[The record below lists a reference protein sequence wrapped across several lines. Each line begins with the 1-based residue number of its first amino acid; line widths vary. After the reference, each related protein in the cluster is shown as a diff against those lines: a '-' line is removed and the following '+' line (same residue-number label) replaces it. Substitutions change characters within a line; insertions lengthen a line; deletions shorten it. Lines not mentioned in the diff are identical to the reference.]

1 MFRILHLSDI
11 HIGRTYK
18 EPESIACKIA
28 SDIDQTGLGRIHC
41 IVVTGD
47 IFDGQ
52 AGVNDSLIV
61 AAVGFFETLLAEI
74 NSNQEKE
81 QIQKED
87 VIFIPGNHDLI
98 RTDDLVGRW
107 SKYHDFLE
115 KFYGGIPSF
124 YDEKNYSLLK
134 EYKEH
139 KIAFVGFNSCEI
151 EKRNLFDENYIDKF
165 QKHVQESSL
174 EKYGIDKNKVIE
186 VLQSEVASEYDDY
199 GYIPLAQVSPLRRK
213 VKKLD
218 DYTIV
223 ALFHHHFYLFPEVA
237 KEYGDSSLIRNYT
250 EFIQQ
255 LRYMNVS
262 VVLHGHKHFAL
273 ERPFI
278 MDDYYESTENIIDV
292 FAGGSVGTDR
302 KEEHTFGIL
311 DLYEKKDEIKLRHSK
326 FVYNGEN
333 LAPIV
338 KKQVPPQKLR
348 GRVVKLLEILN
359 ELDPEKYE
367 AYEEAA
373 AKVFG
378 FYDSCN
384 RIITWVSEAITGFT
398 EIYKYLEEDYNYIL
412 FLFYAINY
420 RLISYTKI
428 VGKEETAYEFASKIW
443 SDFYDMHLSQ
453 TAFTVSKE
461 DYHKLF
467 VEKELKKVTSF
478 CDQLLNRIDNKKS
491 QIYLAFTMLGFFFT
505 DLYLVLTKYA
515 DDFKVD
521 IKHKVNIRIEE
532 NKFHEN
538 VPAPRIVVKSDA
550 DRRSVYVDLLCNE
563 ATAHKMAGLFIKE
576 FDLHRNKFEDYF
588 KVIGLKMYY
597 LLPRIDK
604 DSMKNTLDNYNFE
617 AYIPT
622 LIPLLTGDNIYSSK
636 VVFAREL
643 IQNSID
649 AISVREA
656 KETKDFSKKIL
667 IEIKVD
673 EGGKRY
679 FKIIDHG
686 TGMDRYKI
694 ERYFTSI
701 GRSFYSGE
709 EYEDLNISYKPIS
722 NFGIGFLSSF
732 MVCREIDVRTKYY
745 TDGSEGL
752 KLHIP
757 NYDGCFFI
765 ELDKAANVGTELKLY
780 LEDSVSNKEIVDYI
794 GRVMQDIKYPIE
806 IAYLNEKHAEIQ
818 TAIPAHS
825 IRQRSSEEE
834 FKFFV
839 PFLENG
845 EIGEVDYVKD
855 ILSNQYMEK
864 YEYGLFIH
872 RTQYLRQK
880 SKSIVLNSGI
890 AVERASLREIFRD
903 NFRKNE
909 FRYNQYENDC
919 YSDISVNF
927 PSNWLQL
934 DVAREKITELSD
946 VIDKDPNSRSRV
958 LGVKIADSLC
968 GQISQFIRYSEKR
981 KTEIPAIYLQDIIY
995 YAIGFCGMRKSEE
1008 LYTKLLKMKYV
1019 FTIEFSDSEIIY
1031 KIFRNGEEGER
1042 VRISYCGS
1050 ESKKNRDK
1058 WLNRLNMWERDK
1070 SRPFMER
1077 TEYISSEDSPS
1088 RELIRFFYEIV
1099 QRRGLYVKDEV
1110 RVRLDEMIRN
1120 LPKALRAEG
1129 ADKSIFKFLTILLLD
1144 APDTT
1149 ICSSDKRVWAIVP
1162 ILETVL
1168 LQYFCVGAEETQ
1180 ELRITYRELEEILR
1194 LPEKDRADVHRTE
1207 RKYVEK

>member
-11 HIGRTYK
+11 HIGKTYK

-28 SDIDQTGLGRIHC
+28 SDIDQTGLGRINC

-52 AGVNDSLIV
+52 AEANDSLIIT
-61 AAVGFFETLLAEI
+61 AVEFFEILLVEI

-81 QIQKED
+81 QITKED

-98 RTDDLVGRW
+98 RTDDLIKRW

-124 YDEKNYSLLK
+124 YDKKNYSLFK
-134 EYKEH
+134 EYKEQ

-151 EKRNLFDENYIDKF
+151 EKRNLFDEKYIDKF
-165 QKHVQESSL
+165 QKHVHEREL
-174 EKYGIDKNKVIE
+174 EKYGIDKNKVVE
-186 VLQSEVASEYDDY
+186 VLRSEMASEYDDY
-199 GYIPLAQVSPLRRK
+199 GYIPLTQVSPLRRI

-302 KEEHTFGIL
+302 REEHTFGIL
-311 DLYEKKDEIKLRHSK
+311 DLFEKKDEIKLRHSK
-326 FVYNGEN
+326 FVYSGEN

-359 ELDPEKYE
+359 ESDPEKYE
-367 AYEEAA
+367 LYEEAA
-373 AKVFG
+373 AKVFS
-378 FYDSCN
+378 FYDNCN

-398 EIYKYLEEDYNYIL
+398 EIYKYLEEDYNNIL

-420 RLISYTKI
+420 RIISYSRI
-428 VGKEETAYEFASKIW
+428 VGKDETTYEFGAKVW
-443 SDFYDMHLSQ
+443 YDFYDMNLSQ
-453 TAFTVSKE
+453 TAFTVSKD

-467 VEKELKKVTSF
+467 MEKELKKVTSF

-491 QIYLAFTMLGFFFT
+491 QIYLAFTMLGLFFT

-515 DDFKVD
+515 DDFKVE
-521 IKHKVNIRIEE
+521 IKHKVNIKIEE

-550 DRRSVYVDLLCNE
+550 DRRSVYIDLLCNE
-563 ATAHKMAGLFIKE
+563 ATAHKMAVLFIKE

-709 EYEDLNISYKPIS
+709 EYDDLNIDYKPIS

-745 TDGSEGL
+745 IDGSEGL

-780 LEDSVSNKEIVDYI
+780 LDHSVSNKDIVQYI
-794 GRVMQDIKYPIE
+794 GRVMQDTKYPIE
-806 IAYLNEKHAEIQ
+806 ISYLDEKHAETQ
-818 TAIPAHS
+818 TIIPAHS
-825 IRQRSSEEE
+825 IRQRSSDEE

-845 EIGEVDYVKD
+845 EVGEVDYVND
-855 ILSNQYMEK
+855 ILSNEYIGK
-864 YEYGLFIH
+864 YEYGLFVH
-872 RTQYLRQK
+872 RTKYLNQK

-890 AVERASLREIFRD
+890 AVERASLREIFD
-903 NFRKNE
+903 NFRKPE
-909 FRYNQYENDC
+909 FRYNSYENYC
-919 YSDISVNF
+919 YSDISANF

-946 VIDKDPNSRSRV
+946 VIDKDAGSRSRV
-958 LGVKIADSLC
+958 LAFKIANSLC
-968 GQISQFIRYSEKR
+968 RQIAQFIRYSEKR
-981 KTEIPAIYLQDIIY
+981 KTEIPAIYLQDILS
-995 YAIGFCGMRKSEE
+995 YAIGFCDTGKSEE
-1008 LYTKLLKMKYV
+1008 LYTKLSKMKYL
-1019 FTIEFSDSEIIY
+1019 FLIEFFDSEVVY
-1031 KIFRNGEEGER
+1031 KIFRDGKKGER
-1042 VRISYCGS
+1042 VRICYLGS
-1050 ESKKNRDK
+1050 ESRKNRNK
-1058 WLNRLNMWERDK
+1058 WLNMWKQDK
-1070 SRPFMER
+1070 SRSLVENI
-1077 TEYISSEDSPS
+1077 EYIPYDESPS

-1099 QRRGLYVKDEV
+1099 HRKGICVKDEV
-1110 RVRLDEMIRN
+1110 RYRFDNLIRD
-1120 LPKALRAEG
+1120 LPKALRMEST
-1129 ADKSIFKFLTILLLD
+1129 DKSIFKFLTLLILD
-1144 APDTT
+1144 ASDEV
-1149 ICSSDKRVWAIVP
+1149 ICSTDKKVWAIVP
-1162 ILETVL
+1162 ILETIL
-1168 LQYFCVGAEETQ
+1168 LQYFCIGAEETQ
-1180 ELRITYRELEEILR
+1180 ELRITYRELEEILC
-1194 LPEKDRADVHRTE
+1194 LPEK
-1207 RKYVEK
+1207 